1 MAPAWHASLRAD
13 TLPRLSLKAKM
24 NRFDNFFM
32 VEESEDIEDCSSTLI
47 RERIDQGQSVDDL
60 TFPAVADY
68 LRSIPPRTSTSTYGQ

>member
-1 MAPAWHASLRAD
+1 
-13 TLPRLSLKAKM
+13 M
-24 NRFDNFFM
+24 NRFGNFFM

-68 LRSIPPRTSTSTYGQ
+68 LRSIPPRTSTST

>member
-1 MAPAWHASLRAD
+1 
-13 TLPRLSLKAKM
+13 M

-68 LRSIPPRTSTSTYGQ
+68 LRSIPPLCRVRVRGVKVR